1 MARKRKHNL
10 ARLGDWISLALIL
23 GAVGSAT
30 FVYLRWQM
38 REQRYNKLILQ
49 IGTQYK
55 VDPFLIKAVMRKES
69 SFDPF
74 AKSSKGAIGLMQIMP
89 ATGMDWARAKKLTNF
104 SPTGL
109 WNERNNIEAGAWY
122 LRRALNYWESQGI
135 TNATAFAL
143 AEYNAGRGNVL
154 RWLPSGMSTSPDEMI
169 AAISIPGVRH
179 YVVRVLEFQEM
190 YQLDGKL

>member
-1 MARKRKHNL
+1 M

-23 GAVGSAT
+23 GAVGAAL

-38 REQRYNKLILQ
+38 REQRYNKLILE
-49 IGTQYK
+49 ISVQYK

-89 ATGMDWARAKKLTNF
+89 GTGMDWARAKKLPNF
-104 SPTGL
+104 SPAGI

-122 LRRALNYWESQGI
+122 LRRAMNYWESQGI
-135 TNATAFAL
+135 TNSTAFAL

-154 RWLPSGMSTSPDEMI
+154 RWLPRGMSTTPEEMI
-169 AAISIPGVRH
+169 EAITIPGVRN
-179 YVVRVLEFQEM
+179 YVERVLEYQEM
-190 YQLDGKL
+190 YQAAGRL